1 MEIGK
6 YGVFIDAV
14 TEPGLASCGIGVL
27 IEPADKKSILCISD
41 YVETSDVNQALSKAL
56 FAALKE
62 LRKRNI
68 REFEI
73 FSDSEGL
80 VQQLKGIYLLRD
92 PLLKQLKNVM
102 KTRFADVDFK
112 VNQIKFEDNQQAHA
126 LACKG
131 LDKFKQKGAFA
142 SSPLSFVIESDLP
155 DEKAQ
160 KPSIDIQR
168 SAGGVVYKKDGD
180 KYKICLIA
188 KHNLKIWAL
197 PKGRVGEGETPEQTA
212 VREVLE
218 ETGHRADIKVKIDEI
233 DYHFFWKDNNT
244 LYHKFVFFYL
254 MPLVEEN
261 AQCRDSEADMV
272 RWATPGEAYK
282 TVTYI
287 NEKDV
292 IKKAWKILNQ
302 LA

>member
-1 MEIGK
+1 MECGK

-14 TEPGLASCGIGVL
+14 TDPGLAACGIGIL
-27 IEPADKKSILCISD
+27 IIPCDEKNVICISD
-41 YVETSDVNQALSKAL
+41 YVETTDLHQALSKAL
-56 FAALKE
+56 LMSLRE

-80 VQQLKGIYLLRD
+80 VQQLKGIYLMRD

-102 KTRFADVDFK
+102 KTRFPKVDFK
-112 VNQIKFEDNQQAHA
+112 VNLIKFEDNTKANE
-126 LACKG
+126 LAVKG

-142 SSPLSFVIESDLP
+142 SSPLSFVIEPEELKNQP
-155 DEKAQ
+155 T
-160 KPSIDIQR
+160 KPGIDVQR

-197 PKGRVGEGETPEQTA
+197 PKGRVGEGESPEQTA

-218 ETGHRADIKVKIDEI
+218 ETGHRAEVKIKLDEI
-233 DYHFFWKDNNT
+233 DYHFYWKENNT

-254 MPLVEEN
+254 MPLLEEN
-261 AQCRDSEADMV
+261 AQPRDDEADMV
-272 RWATPGEAYK
+272 RWMTPGEAHK

-292 IKKAWKILNQ
+292 IKKAWKILEQ